1 MTERPLPEGL
11 PLTPAEIEEQ
21 EAVQW
26 GSQAKWAAAVPG
38 AEVITVPNTTH
49 YVQTQRPD
57 AVVDAIRG
65 AIARR

>member
-1 MTERPLPEGL
+1 L

-26 GSQAKWAAAVPG
+26 DSQAQFAAGVRG

-49 YVQTQRPD
+49 SVQTQRPD

-65 AIARR
+65 ADLDR